1 MQQSIQAAVKQTR
14 EEMEKGFKNFK
25 ENTVKDL
32 QEQVKIAI
40 GIEQEKFITLENR
53 INELLKQMPR

>member
-1 MQQSIQAAVKQTR
+1 
-14 EEMEKGFKNFK
+14 MEKGFKNFK

-40 GIEQEKFITLENR
+40 GIE
-53 INELLKQMPR
+53 